1 MMSSCMIPLKTKVI
15 RLVPIREQEGHIP
28 SLLLI
33 EITIDLT
40 LNVDMSQAPDV
51 NGLIPGS
58 PEGLDPFNS

>member
-15 RLVPIREQEGHIP
+15 RLDPIKEQEGHIP